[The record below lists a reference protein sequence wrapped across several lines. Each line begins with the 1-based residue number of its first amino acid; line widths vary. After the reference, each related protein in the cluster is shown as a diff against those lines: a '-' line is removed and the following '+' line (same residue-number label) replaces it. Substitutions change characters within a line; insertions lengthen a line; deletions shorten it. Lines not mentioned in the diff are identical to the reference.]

1 MQELQP
7 AHYTMHALCVRPD
20 VQFDSQRDG
29 ETVLLSMRAHPV
41 TLVPVLFNSVV
52 FFILIFF
59 MNFLIPQFLSGAA
72 VVYINVF
79 FLFFVFTYLW
89 MQIVNWYFNIG
100 LVTNMQII
108 DVDFNIL
115 TFKEITRTELT
126 HVEDV
131 TVKTSGFISGIFDF
145 GSIYVQTAGS
155 EINSE
160 FIMIPHPA
168 RAAKILEDILK
179 QYGNI
184 T

>member
-1 MQELQP
+1 MLQLEES
-7 AHYTMHALCVRPD
+7 HSSLHALCVRPD
-20 VQFDSQRDG
+20 VRFDSQRDG
-29 ETVLLSMRAHPV
+29 ETVLLSMRAHPI
-41 TLVPVLFNSVV
+41 TLVPAFFNTIV

-59 MNFLIPQFLSGAA
+59 LNFIIPQFVAA
-72 VVYINVF
+72 HSIFYINVF
-79 FLFFVFTYLW
+79 FIFFVFMYLW

-115 TFKEITRTELT
+115 TFKEITRTEVT

-168 RAAKILEDILK
+168 RAAKIIEDILK
-179 QYGNI
+179 QYGHP
-184 T
+184 

>member
-1 MQELQP
+1 MSQLEESHSTL
-7 AHYTMHALCVRPD
+7 HSLCVRPN
-20 VQFDSQRDG
+20 VQFDSQRDD

-41 TLVPVLFNSVV
+41 TLVPAFFNTIV

-59 MNFLIPQFLSGAA
+59 LNFVISQLISVRSVL
-72 VVYINVF
+72 YINIF
-79 FLFFVFTYLW
+79 FIFFVFVYLW

-100 LVTNMQII
+100 LITNMQII

-115 TFKEITRTELT
+115 TFKEITRTELA
-126 HVEDV
+126 HVEDI

-145 GSIYVQTAGS
+145 GSIYIQTAGS

-168 RAAKILEDILK
+168 RAAKIIEDILK
-179 QYGNI
+179 QYGNS
-184 T
+184 

>member
-1 MQELQP
+1 MNELAP

-29 ETVLLSMRAHPV
+29 EVVLLSMRAHPI
-41 TLVPVLFNSVV
+41 TLVPSFFNSLV
-52 FFILIFF
+52 FFLLIFLL
-59 MNFLIPQFLSGAA
+59 NFLVPTFISINSII
-72 VVYINVF
+72 YINVF
-79 FLFFVFTYLW
+79 FIFFIFVYLW
-89 MQIVNWYFNIG
+89 IQIVNWYFNIG
-100 LVTNMQII
+100 LITNLQII

-145 GSIYVQTAGS
+145 GSIYIQTAGS

-160 FIMIPHPA
+160 FIMIPHPS
-168 RAAKILEDILK
+168 RAAKIIQDILK
-179 QYGNI
+179 YYGKH
-184 T
+184 

>member
-1 MQELQP
+1 MPQLEESHSTL
-7 AHYTMHALCVRPD
+7 HSLCVRPN
-20 VQFDSQRDG
+20 VQFDSQRDD

-41 TLVPVLFNSVV
+41 TLVPAFFSTIV

-59 MNFLIPQFLSGAA
+59 LNFVISQLISVRSVL
-72 VVYINVF
+72 YINIF
-79 FLFFVFTYLW
+79 FIFFVFVYLW

-100 LVTNMQII
+100 LITNMQII

-115 TFKEITRTELT
+115 TFKEITRTELA
-126 HVEDV
+126 HVEDI

-145 GSIYVQTAGS
+145 GSIYIQTAGS

-168 RAAKILEDILK
+168 RAAKIIEDILK
-179 QYGNI
+179 QYGNS
-184 T
+184 

>member
-1 MQELQP
+1 MLQLEENHS
-7 AHYTMHALCVRPD
+7 ALHALCARPNIH
-20 VQFDSQRDG
+20 FDSQRDG
-29 ETVLLSMRAHPV
+29 ETVLLSMRAHPI
-41 TLVPVLFNSVV
+41 TLVPVFFNSIV
-52 FFILIFF
+52 FFVLIFF
-59 MNFLIPQFLSGAA
+59 LNFFITQFLEVRS
-72 VVYINVF
+72 VIYINIF
-79 FLFFVFTYLW
+79 FIFFVFVYLW
-89 MQIVNWYFNIG
+89 MQIVDWYFNIG

-115 TFKEITRTELT
+115 TFKEITRTEIT

-168 RAAKILEDILK
+168 RAAKIIEDVIK
-179 QYGNI
+179 QYGNS
-184 T
+184 

>member
-1 MQELQP
+1 MLQLEES
-7 AHYTMHALCVRPD
+7 HSSLHALCVRPNI
-20 VQFDSQRDG
+20 QFDSQRDG
-29 ETVLLSMRAHPV
+29 ETVLLSLRAHPI
-41 TLVPVLFNSVV
+41 TLGPAVFNSLV

-59 MNFLIPQFLSGAA
+59 LNFIVSQFISGISIL
-72 VVYINVF
+72 YINIF
-79 FLFFVFTYLW
+79 FIFFVFVYLW
-89 MQIVNWYFNIG
+89 MQIVNWYFNVG
-100 LVTNMQII
+100 LITNMQII

-160 FIMIPHPA
+160 FIMVPHPA
-168 RAAKILEDILK
+168 RAAKIIEDILK
-179 QYGNI
+179 QYGNS
-184 T
+184 

>member
-1 MQELQP
+1 
-7 AHYTMHALCVRPD
+7 
-20 VQFDSQRDG
+20 
-29 ETVLLSMRAHPV
+29 
-41 TLVPVLFNSVV
+41 
-52 FFILIFF
+52 
-59 MNFLIPQFLSGAA
+59 
-72 VVYINVF
+72 
-79 FLFFVFTYLW
+79 
-89 MQIVNWYFNIG
+89 MQIINWYFNIG

-160 FIMIPHPA
+160 FIMVPHPA
-168 RAAKILEDILK
+168 RAAKIIEDILK
-179 QYGNI
+179 QYGSS
-184 T
+184 